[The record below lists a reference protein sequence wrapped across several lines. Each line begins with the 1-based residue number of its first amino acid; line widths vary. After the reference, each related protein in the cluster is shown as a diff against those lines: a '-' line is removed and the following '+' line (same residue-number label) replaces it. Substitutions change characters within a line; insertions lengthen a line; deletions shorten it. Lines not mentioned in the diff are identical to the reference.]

1 MERLNAGTCNSF
13 AGLLYINMISEF
25 EHITSH
31 IINLAEAYV
40 GEK

>member
-1 MERLNAGTCNSF
+1 MERLNTGTCDSI
-13 AGLLYINMISEF
+13 AGLRYINMISEF
-25 EHITSH
+25 EHMTSH